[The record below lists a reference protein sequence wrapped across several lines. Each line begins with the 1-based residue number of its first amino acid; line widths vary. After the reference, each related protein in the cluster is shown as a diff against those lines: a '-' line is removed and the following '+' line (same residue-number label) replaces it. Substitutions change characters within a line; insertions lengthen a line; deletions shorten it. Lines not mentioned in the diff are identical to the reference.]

1 MLLKLLEV
9 LLKLLTL
16 LLPMINVVLYE
27 YRGELLG
34 LLTC

>member
-9 LLKLLTL
+9 LRFLTL

-27 YRGELLG
+27 YRAEWLG